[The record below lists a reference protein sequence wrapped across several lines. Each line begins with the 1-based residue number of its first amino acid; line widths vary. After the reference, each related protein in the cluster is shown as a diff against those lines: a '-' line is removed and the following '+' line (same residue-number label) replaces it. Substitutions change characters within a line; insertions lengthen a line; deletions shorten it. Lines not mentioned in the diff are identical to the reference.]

1 MDKTDFRGMNIDR
14 YSSESFLSLPILKSL
29 NLV

>member
-14 YSSESFLSLPILKSL
+14 YSLESFLSLSILKSL